1 MGWQRVDWVTLT
13 FTLLSQLG
21 RLPPSAGEEGWG
33 SGLEYGGR
41 VLYKP
46 QVKGLDDSLI
56 ERMKEMKETMA
67 QDNSKGSRLIEFP
80 PLTRNL
86 KSNEKKTIKIE
97 KRALMMWNS
106 QQINPQ
112 RLVLLASLH
121 TIYIRSL
128 GEKNHFSVTK
138 CWVPSARTD
147 LCPLRQAPSTL
158 QHILPSSETKLV
170 SLRNSGCPFLPC
182 HFGEGSRQ
190 NGQAGSLQWG
200 LDLRASSG
208 ILFSI
213 KSPNT
218 ALISTPTITCSQTDR
233 KAKFFTKLQCFVQKL
248 FQMCIFMNTLTSS
261 TANIWLRHK
270 FFLIIYMLTT
280 QI

>member
-170 SLRNSGCPFLPC
+170 SLRNVAAHSCPATLEKGQGKMDRQG
-182 HFGEGSRQ
+182 HYSEGWTL
-190 NGQAGSLQWG
+190 GQA
-200 LDLRASSG
+200 
-208 ILFSI
+208 
-213 KSPNT
+213 
-218 ALISTPTITCSQTDR
+218 
-233 KAKFFTKLQCFVQKL
+233 VVYY
-248 FQMCIFMNTLTSS
+248 FQ
-261 TANIWLRHK
+261 
-270 FFLIIYMLTT
+270 
-280 QI
+280 